1 MYPTARIVVFLALV
15 LSAFPIF
22 AQKPTKEDEEKQRRN
37 LALLEQILLDARG
50 LRLPE
55 NRAFVSAR
63 AGSVLWKADPKRARQ
78 LFESSVTD
86 LIAGQTEVE
95 AERQTSSRNFQ
106 QLKYGQQPRWTILFM
121 IGGCDAAFALEA
133 MDRSRTPRLER
144 AILDSHMGDNTTAR
158 QFANEES
165 QNEQRLI
172 AIAADQDPA
181 LAIRQVRESLKRGVN
196 YYTLS
201 LLRKIASKNPEAAV
215 GLAAEAIRKLLEDD
229 YRVNAQS
236 AEILSQFF
244 NDAVREIQPEEK
256 ALRVPDDLIREMAD
270 KLLRFWLDK
279 DTTSYYGRGASF
291 AAIEKYF
298 PDRAARVKQ
307 KFDEMDKRNQGPQ
320 NAEYTRLMQA
330 ETTVEEM
337 ISGAPTLT
345 GYMRNEVYR
354 RAAERLAE
362 KGGLAQAERLL
373 MEIMPR
379 DDAENYIVQMNVNQ
393 SYRMIGE
400 GRFDEALAA
409 IERMTDEDQK
419 INLLINLAGTIYG
432 RDPKENE
439 KMAASVLARAR
450 SFMPDEPE
458 TFEDIAAL
466 FNLAV
471 AYAPLDPA
479 ESFRIAEQLVP
490 LLNEVDGAN
499 ATITRLRNYGTFRR
513 GEFEISNGQLSM
525 GISGMD
531 NFLRVL
537 KDKDFDRALELANR
551 FSRLETRVMLRMQ
564 LIDEHL
570 MVRLP
575 VIRGRHGFIDGPQG
589 GIGRFGIWNFGL
601 RISENKRV

>member
-15 LSAFPIF
+15 VTAFPIF
-22 AQKPTKEDEEKQRRN
+22 AQKPNKEDEEKQRRN
-37 LALLEQILLDARG
+37 LVLLEQILLDSRG

-55 NRAFVSAR
+55 NRAYVSAR
-63 AGSVLWKADPKRARQ
+63 AGSALWKADPKRARQ

-86 LIAGQTEVE
+86 LIAGQTEAE
-95 AERQTSSRNFQ
+95 AERQTNSQNFQ
-106 QLKYGQQPRWTILFM
+106 ALKYGQQPRWTILFM

-133 MDRSRTPRLER
+133 MSRSRTPRLER
-144 AILDSHMGDNTTAR
+144 AIADSGMGDSTNAR

-172 AIAADQDPA
+172 ALAADQDPA

-201 LLRKIASKNPEAAV
+201 LLRKIALKNPEAAR
-215 GLAAEAIRKLLEDD
+215 GLAAEAIKKLLEDD

-236 AEILSQFF
+236 AEVLSQFF
-244 NDAVREIQPEEK
+244 NDAVREANAEEK
-256 ALRVPDDLIREMAD
+256 ALRIPDDLVREMAD

-279 DTTSYYGRGASF
+279 ETTSYYGRSASF

-320 NAEYTRLMQA
+320 NAEYTRLMAA

-337 ISGAPTLT
+337 VSGAPKLT

-362 KGGLAQAERLL
+362 KGGLAQAEKLL
-373 MEIMPR
+373 TESMPR
-379 DDAENYIVQMNVNQ
+379 DDAESYINQMNANQ
-393 SYRMIGE
+393 SYRMMGE
-400 GRFDEALAA
+400 SKFDEALAA
-409 IERMTDEDQK
+409 IERMTDQDQK
-419 INLLINLAGTIYG
+419 INLLISLAGTIYG

-439 KMAASVLARAR
+439 KMAASVLVRAR
-450 SFMPDEPE
+450 SLLPDEPE
-458 TFEDIAAL
+458 TFEDIGAL
-466 FNLAV
+466 FNLAA
-471 AYAPLDPA
+471 AYAPIDPV

-499 ATITRLRNYGTFRR
+499 ATITRLRSYGTFRR
-513 GEFEISNGQLSM
+513 GEFEISGGQFTA

-531 NFLRVL
+531 NLLRVL
-537 KDKDFDRALELANR
+537 RDKDFDRALELANR
-551 FSRLETRVMLRMQ
+551 FGRLETRVMLRMQ
-564 LIDEHL
+564 LIDETSFTSISL
-570 MVRLP
+570 LP
-575 VIRGRHGFIDGPQG
+575 ISGRSLP
-589 GIGRFGIWNFGL
+589 L
-601 RISENKRV
+601 RIGDFRQEF